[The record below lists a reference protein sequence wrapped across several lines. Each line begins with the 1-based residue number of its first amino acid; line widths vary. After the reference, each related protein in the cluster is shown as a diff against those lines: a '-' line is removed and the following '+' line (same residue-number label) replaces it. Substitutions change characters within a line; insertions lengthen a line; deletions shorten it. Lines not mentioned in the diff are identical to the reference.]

1 MRRAWEGDD
10 EKIPVDEISN
20 YQAPPGGWT
29 EKGDIESRHVCFS
42 PLRSRCQIS
51 AENGQFEVF
60 ICNIIWCYYCS
71 NTENVIQCVFITF
84 IWITI
89 QYREREQN
97 IFTAFVLSIISLS
110 LSLSEGIRPFS
121 QSSQSQYPVIIFSI
135 INTQSLNK
143 YNHRKSPSLPPP
155 VSKVI
160 KSFEG
165 ITILS

>member
-1 MRRAWEGDD
+1 MRIYYIYLNYNTTEG
-10 EKIPVDEISN
+10 
-20 YQAPPGGWT
+20 
-29 EKGDIESRHVCFS
+29 
-42 PLRSRCQIS
+42 
-51 AENGQFEVF
+51 ENR
-60 ICNIIWCYYCS
+60 IYLLHL
-71 NTENVIQCVFITF
+71 
-84 IWITI
+84 
-89 QYREREQN
+89 
-97 IFTAFVLSIISLS
+97 LSIISLS